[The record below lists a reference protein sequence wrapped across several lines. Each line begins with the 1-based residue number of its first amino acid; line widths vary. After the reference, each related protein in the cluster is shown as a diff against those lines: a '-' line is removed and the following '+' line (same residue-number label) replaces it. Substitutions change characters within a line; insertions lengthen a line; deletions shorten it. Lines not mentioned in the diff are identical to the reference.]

1 MMVAEIAFTP
11 SACSRMTSVANFVQ
25 TPSTHDLSSGQHRR
39 NKRLNGRLFTLAGK
53 WNASYTLQDRA
64 LTGGLRAA
72 NKHARFQR
80 MLDFQGPETGTMELL
95 QAHKDECMSKPSAFW
110 NYAPLLGPVGLE
122 LQARIVMCY

>member
-1 MMVAEIAFTP
+1 MAPLLSLRGALVGDNVEDCDRISTILLELYELKQERP
-11 SACSRMTSVANFVQ
+11 S
-25 TPSTHDLSSGQHRR
+25 
-39 NKRLNGRLFTLAGK
+39 LFQKGL
-53 WNASYTLQDRA
+53 YTIKE
-64 LTGGLRAA
+64 RAA